1 MDLHNIQTYLRPQ
14 SLETVENWSQGWSWL
29 AGGTWIFTQAQPDL
43 KVLVDLEKLNWSEI
57 EVTSDGLSIGATCT
71 MAKLRQWNFPDNW
84 TGVAALLRAV
94 DELASFKVT
103 NMATVGGN
111 ICLAIPASTF
121 APAMVALNA
130 SYEIWHPQAAPRL
143 IAAKDFQTGIQQTVL
158 QPGEVLRKIWILQAN
173 LEWQISYQRVCVATA
188 GIAISLVVAAYN
200 PQTSQVRFGLGACV
214 PTPRVLE
221 FSHIPTADE
230 IEEVFD
236 AQLPLDCFIEDYAA
250 SATYRQH
257 LTKVLMQR
265 SLLEFQICKNP

>member
-14 SLETVENWSQGWSWL
+14 HLETVVNWSQGWSWL
-29 AGGTWIFTQAQPDL
+29 AGGTWVFSQSQPDL
-43 KVLVDLEKLNWSEI
+43 KVLVDLEKFDWSEVEI
-57 EVTSDGLSIGATCT
+57 TTEGLTIGATCV
-71 MAKLRQWNFPDNW
+71 MSKLRQWNFPEHW
-84 TGVAALLRAV
+84 TGVKALCCAV

-103 NMATVGGN
+103 NMATIGGN

-121 APAMVALNA
+121 APAMVALDA
-130 SYEIWHPQAAPRL
+130 SYEIWHPQAAPRFV
-143 IAAKDFQTGIQQTVL
+143 AAKNFQTGIQQTVL
-158 QPGEVLRKIWILQAN
+158 QPGEVLRRISIPQAN

-188 GIAISLVVAAYN
+188 GIAISVVVAAYN

-221 FSHIPTADE
+221 FSHIPTPDE
-230 IEEVFD
+230 IGEVLD